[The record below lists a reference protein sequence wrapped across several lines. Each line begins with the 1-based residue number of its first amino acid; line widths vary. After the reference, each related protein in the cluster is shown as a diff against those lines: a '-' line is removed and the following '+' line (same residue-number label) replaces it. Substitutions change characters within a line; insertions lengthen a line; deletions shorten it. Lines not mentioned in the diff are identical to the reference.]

1 LWQLSSSSW
10 KVELSLSPSQMSH
23 MQLVLLV
30 SSLRLLGFHWE
41 AINLIIRHMKRAP
54 GLGILYRPN
63 EHFKVE
69 GFTDVNWASSPSNR
83 LSTTR
88 YFTFLDSNLVT

>member
-1 LWQLSSSSW
+1 
-10 KVELSLSPSQMSH
+10 
-23 MQLVLLV
+23 
-30 SSLRLLGFHWE
+30 
-41 AINLIIRHMKRAP
+41 MKRAP